1 MQSSEPRLAGFDSEG
16 PQSPAS
22 VPPGGG
28 PDRSRSDSTVAG
40 FRLTEVR
47 IRNFRGIEDLKLD
60 LDETTVLI
68 GENNSGK
75 TAVLKA
81 IELCLSRPGGSDR
94 RLFDDYDYHLASETA
109 SPEDAAPIGIR
120 LRFRELKPNGVPR
133 EVQESLAEVLVV
145 GDGGRRQLTLQVTS
159 GYDRD
164 RLDFVEESVFLD
176 VEGRPMKPA
185 TAALAADLR
194 RAVPVNFLSALRDAG
209 REFRP
214 RGQFWREFLSARDL
228 SGEDRAHFEAE
239 MAALNLKLI
248 ESHPPLREVRARLD
262 RAGEVITF
270 GTDDPVIVD
279 ALPSRASALLS
290 QARVNLASRQGAML
304 PLERQGEGARSLA
317 VLLLFDAYLRRRLGE
332 EGEAA
337 LPITILEEPEAHLHP
352 AAVRLLMDR
361 IQEFPG
367 QKIVSTH
374 SGDIVGGL
382 DSASVRRLVYREGRV
397 RAYRADL
404 DSMNEKDRQTFQR
417 MIRRGRGDLLFARCW
432 LLHEGETEAV
442 LFAGVAEAMGCPF
455 DQCGVATVPCADVVK
470 RSLFRLA
477 NQFGI
482 PWLLVCDDDE
492 AGRKKYEKPAK
503 EQLGDAVAADI
514 VRSYRDVE
522 TLLKTSGFADLY
534 GQRIDKITAA
544 KQAVERMVAK
554 SAPVPKE
561 LTEIIEKVIALAA
574 P

>member
-1 MQSSEPRLAGFDSEG
+1 
-16 PQSPAS
+16 
-22 VPPGGG
+22 
-28 PDRSRSDSTVAG
+28 
-40 FRLTEVR
+40 
-47 IRNFRGIEDLKLD
+47 
-60 LDETTVLI
+60 
-68 GENNSGK
+68 
-75 TAVLKA
+75 
-81 IELCLSRPGGSDR
+81 
-94 RLFDDYDYHLASETA
+94 
-109 SPEDAAPIGIR
+109 
-120 LRFRELKPNGVPR
+120 
-133 EVQESLAEVLVV
+133 
-145 GDGGRRQLTLQVTS
+145 
-159 GYDRD
+159 
-164 RLDFVEESVFLD
+164 
-176 VEGRPMKPA
+176 
-185 TAALAADLR
+185 
-194 RAVPVNFLSALRDAG
+194 
-209 REFRP
+209 
-214 RGQFWREFLSARDL
+214 
-228 SGEDRAHFEAE
+228 
-239 MAALNLKLI
+239 MAALNLKII
-248 ESHPPLREVRARLD
+248 ESHPPLREVRSHLD
-262 RAGEVITF
+262 RAGEVITL
-270 GTDDPVIVD
+270 GTDDPVTVD

-382 DSASVRRLVYREGRV
+382 DPASVRRLVHRDGRV

-404 DSMNEKDRQTFQR
+404 DSMKEKDRQTFQR

-442 LFAGVAEAMGCPF
+442 LFSGVAEAIGCPF
-455 DQCGVATVPCADVVK
+455 DQYGVATVPCADVSK
-470 RSLFRLA
+470 GSLFGLA

-492 AGRKKYEKPAK
+492 AGRREYEKPAR
-503 EQLGDAVAADI
+503 EHLGDAVAADI
-514 VRSYRDVE
+514 VRPYRDVE
-522 TLLKTSGFADLY
+522 TLLKGSGFEDLY
-534 GQRIDKITAA
+534 RGTFDKVGAA
-544 KQAVERMVAK
+544 RQAVERM
-554 SAPVPKE
+554 SAAPASAPKE

>member
-1 MQSSEPRLAGFDSEG
+1 MHSSEPRLTGFDSEG
-16 PQSPAS
+16 AQTPTPA
-22 VPPGGG
+22 PPGGG
-28 PDRSRSDSTVAG
+28 SDRSRSDSAVAG

-68 GENNSGK
+68 GENNAGK

-81 IELCLSRPGGSDR
+81 IELCLSRPGGPDR

-109 SPEDAAPIGIR
+109 SPEDAAPIAIR
-120 LRFRELKPNGVPR
+120 LRFRESTPNGVPR
-133 EVQESLAEVLVV
+133 EVQESLAEVLVI

-159 GYDRD
+159 RYDRD
-164 RLDFVEESVFLD
+164 RLDFVTESVFLD
-176 VEGRPMKPA
+176 VEGRPMKSA

-214 RGQFWREFLSARDL
+214 RGQFWREFLSASDL
-228 SGEDRAHFEAE
+228 DEADRAHFEAE
-239 MAALNLKLI
+239 MADLNQRLI
-248 ESHPPLREVRARLD
+248 ESHPPLREVRSHLD

-270 GTDDPVIVD
+270 GTDDPVTVD

-290 QARVNLASRQGAML
+290 QARVNLASRRGVRL

-361 IQEFPG
+361 IREFPG

-382 DSASVRRLVYREGRV
+382 DPASVRRLVHREDRV

-404 DSMNEKDRQTFQR
+404 DSMKEKDRQTFQR

-442 LFAGVAEAMGCPF
+442 LFSGVAEAIGCPF
-455 DQCGVATVPCADVVK
+455 DQYGVATVQCADVS
-470 RSLFRLA
+470 RGSLFGLA

-482 PWLLVCDDDE
+482 PWLLVCDDDK
-492 AGRKKYEKPAK
+492 AGRREYDKPARK
-503 EQLGDAVAADI
+503 HLGDAVAADI
-514 VRSYRDVE
+514 VRPYQDVE
-522 TLLKTSGFADLY
+522 TLLQTSGFEDLY
-534 GQRIDKITAA
+534 RVPFDKIRAA
-544 KQAVERMVAK
+544 KQAVERM
-554 SAPVPKE
+554 SAGRASVPKE